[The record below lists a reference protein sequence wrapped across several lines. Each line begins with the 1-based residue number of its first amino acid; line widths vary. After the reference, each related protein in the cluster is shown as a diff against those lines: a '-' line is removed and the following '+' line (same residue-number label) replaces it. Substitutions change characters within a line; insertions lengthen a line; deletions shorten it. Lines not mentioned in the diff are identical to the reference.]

1 MTRPLTQ
8 TGRGRW
14 FADGGAFQVTLPTP
28 AMVQYK
34 ARPYA
39 IREAKHGASAFVYV
53 ASLDQVPE
61 AIEEYKNRLA
71 ISALTG
77 KPIKPMWRWAP
88 RTPRRKRAH
97 TGELFGQRLPRPGVR
112 R

>member
-1 MTRPLTQ
+1 MTRALTQ

-61 AIEEYKNRLA
+61 AIEEYKNRKA
-71 ISALTG
+71 VAVLTG
-77 KPIKPMWRWAP
+77 QPMKHMWDWRP
-88 RTPRRKRAH
+88 RTPRRKKAD
-97 TGELFGQRLPRPGVR
+97 TGELFGQPAR
-112 R
+112 RARA